1 MDKGIDEESLGG
13 LRGEDVPRLP
23 DGSRYIIVPPR
34 PPLPATSGR
43 ECDTPDLVG
52 SNTEPIPVIDN
63 SDRALSKRE
72 LKQQSVE
79 LRNREKEH
87 ERQEDAREKKE
98 RNERRRRRNT
108 LSSDGS
114 EFFTRKHW
122 REPFFRLVTTRFGS
136 ALGVAVFYGSLG
148 FLFVPVIL
156 FAVQPEPVQVA
167 TVLAI
172 LAGVWLV
179 YMLIRKATIRISSWW
194 RARRA
199 RLQKPVQ
206 PLRPGVPTDI
216 SFVYGYLLY
225 TVMLVLPV
233 LLYAVAASLGN
244 AGISVV
250 AMVAAALLLFY
261 LIAREW
267 YRWRER
273 SMLVEL
279 TELGIV
285 ITTWEPN
292 NLFFLFNGDASGMSD
307 VIEGSRTIE
316 PDTSWPNWLLFWR
329 CGDLIVTSKTTGGV
343 MVIDSIPNR
352 QRVLR
357 FLKRMSIS
365 ATPEML

>member
-1 MDKGIDEESLGG
+1 MDKDTDEEFLGS
-13 LRGEDVPRLP
+13 LRGEDVLRLP

-34 PPLPATSGR
+34 PPLPVMSGQ
-43 ECDTPDLVG
+43 ECGTPDLV
-52 SNTEPIPVIDN
+52 STNTEPIPVIDN
-63 SDRALSKRE
+63 SDRAVSKRE
-72 LKQQSVE
+72 LRRRSIE
-79 LRNREKEH
+79 LRNREKEY
-87 ERQEDAREKKE
+87 ERQEDARERKE

-108 LSSDGS
+108 VSSDGS
-114 EFFTRKHW
+114 DFFTRKHW

-156 FAVQPEPVQVA
+156 FVVQPEPVQVA
-167 TVLAI
+167 TALAI
-172 LAGVWLV
+172 LACAWLV
-179 YMLIRKATIRISSWW
+179 YMLIRKATIRISLWW
-194 RARRA
+194 RARRV

-225 TVMLVLPV
+225 TLMVVLPV
-233 LLYAVAASLGN
+233 VLYALATSLDN
-244 AGISVV
+244 TGISVV
-250 AMVAAALLLFY
+250 AMVVATLLLLY

-267 YRWRER
+267 YRWRDR
-273 SMLVEL
+273 SMRIEL

-292 NLFFLFNGDASGMSD
+292 NLWFWFNGDSSGASD

-316 PDTSWPNWLLFWR
+316 PDTSWPNRLLFWR
-329 CGDLIVTSKTTGGV
+329 CGDLIVTSKTTGGM

-357 FLKRMSIS
+357 FLKRMNIS